1 MPCPSKSSCVAFL
14 VSFRGDPPEE
24 PLSALRVALSSS
36 PARGGVPLGVKSP
49 LREAGVGASS
59 MACAQACVGTI
70 KCGTLRGVV
79 ARGVAGCDGAPFLV
93 LLSGVAP
100 SRVAVSRSF
109 LRAAVD
115 DRFEGAG
122 IFLGEA
128 RGL

>member
-14 VSFRGDPPEE
+14 VSFRGDPAEE

-36 PARGGVPLGVKSP
+36 PARGVPRGVKSP

-59 MACAQACVGTI
+59 IACAHAWVGTI

-79 ARGVAGCDGAPFLV
+79 ARGVAGCDGAPFLP
-93 LLSGVAP
+93 LPSGVAP
-100 SRVAVSRSF
+100 SRIAVSRSF